1 MSVWKSSLSSKIY
14 KERENTSSKY
24 MKARAR
30 SRHLKRLQQTFYD
43 ADYVTDGRLI
53 YEYVHATDADLRA
66 RARTLHEHEHAISIT
81 LHDDED
87 DEEEEEEEGE
97 EDDGGGGGDDNNN
110 GNSNSASTSSTSSS
124 ITVRATNTPDNTLA
138 PRWVRVSSLEQ
149 FIVSEARC
157 RMSNEETAELARL
170 FLQLVPVL
178 VRSPQPLPLPPH
190 QAQASSA
197 SASLAPEALSEEAA
211 SEASSMA
218 PAMLEALQFV
228 ALKRSIDAY
237 LQHGIG
243 SGSGSGGPPSASS
256 QDTRKEKRPTAP
268 NSLWTVQDGM
278 HIYLAHRIAVSETF
292 ASHPPTSRQLRH
304 SQWYGA
310 RADQQPQPGHVL
322 AIDAFVRTSFRH
334 AFPQIVAD
342 LDNGRRDDDVRRICL
357 AGEFY
362 VRERV
367 PLVAHECIQHKR

>member
-14 KERENTSSKY
+14 KERENTSSKF

-53 YEYVHATDADLRA
+53 YEYVHATDADLHARA
-66 RARTLHEHEHAISIT
+66 RALHISIT

-87 DEEEEEEEGE
+87 DEEEEDEDEDE
-97 EDDGGGGGDDNNN
+97 EDDGGGEDDNKN
-110 GNSNSASTSSTSSS
+110 GNSNSTSTSSTSSS

-178 VRSPQPLPLPPH
+178 ARSPLPLPPQH
-190 QAQASSA
+190 ATSEAPSEATQAQST
-197 SASLAPEALSEEAA
+197 SETA
-211 SEASSMA
+211 SMA

-292 ASHPPTSRQLRH
+292 ASHPPSSRQLRH

-342 LDNGRRDDDVRRICL
+342 LDNGRRDDADVRRICL

-367 PLVAHECIQHKR
+367 PLVAHECIPCRKSE